1 MANGVIRI
9 NKGKQ
14 RNNDIYKQSC
24 YYFGGNELP
33 KVKTEQIIEEMLQPV
48 LEKQNY
54 ELVDI
59 EYKKEGSYWYLRIY
73 IDKEGGITVDDCQA
87 VSEQVSTW
95 LDEKDP
101 IPHSYIL
108 EVSSPGL
115 DRILKK
121 PSDFERYK
129 GFKVDVSLYKAVKG
143 KKKFTGELIGWEEEQ
158 LLIQEEKDGVLS
170 FSHNDVAAV
179 RLAVEF

>member
-1 MANGVIRI
+1 
-9 NKGKQ
+9 
-14 RNNDIYKQSC
+14 
-24 YYFGGNELP
+24 
-33 KVKTEQIIEEMLQPV
+33 
-48 LEKQNY
+48 
-54 ELVDI
+54 
-59 EYKKEGSYWYLRIY
+59 
-73 IDKEGGITVDDCQA
+73 
-87 VSEQVSTW
+87 
-95 LDEKDP
+95 
-101 IPHSYIL
+101 

-129 GFKVDVSLYKAVKG
+129 GFKVDGSLYKSVKS

-170 FSHNDVAAV
+170 FSRNDVAAV

>member
-1 MANGVIRI
+1 M
-9 NKGKQ
+9 
-14 RNNDIYKQSC
+14 
-24 YYFGGNELP
+24 P
-33 KVKTEQIIEEMLQPV
+33 KVKTEQLVEEMLLPL
-48 LEKQNY
+48 LERQYY

-59 EYKKEGSYWYLRIY
+59 EYKKEGSHWYLRIY
-73 IDKEGGITVDDCQA
+73 IDKEGGITVDDCQS
-87 VSEQVSTW
+87 VSEQVSIW
-95 LDEKDP
+95 LDKKDP
-101 IPHSYIL
+101 IPNSYIL

-129 GFKVDVSLYKAVKG
+129 GFKVDVSLYKSVKS

-170 FSHNDVAAV
+170 FSRNDVAAV

>member
-1 MANGVIRI
+1 
-9 NKGKQ
+9 
-14 RNNDIYKQSC
+14 
-24 YYFGGNELP
+24 LP
-33 KVKTEQIIEEMLQPV
+33 KLKTEQIVEKMVQPI
-48 LEKQNY
+48 LERQNY

-59 EYKKEGSYWYLRIY
+59 EYKKEGSHWYLRIY
-73 IDKEGGITVDDCQA
+73 IDKEGGITIDDCQA

-129 GFKVDVSLYKAVKG
+129 GFKVDVSLYKPIKG
-143 KKKFTGELIGWEEEQ
+143 KKKYTGELIGLVNEQ
-158 LLIQEEKDGVLS
+158 LLIHGEKEEVLS
-170 FSHNDVAAV
+170 FSRNDVAAV

>member
-1 MANGVIRI
+1 
-9 NKGKQ
+9 
-14 RNNDIYKQSC
+14 
-24 YYFGGNELP
+24 LP
-33 KVKTEQIIEEMLQPV
+33 KLKTEQIVEKMVQPI
-48 LEKQNY
+48 LERQNY

-59 EYKKEGSYWYLRIY
+59 EYKKEGSHWYLRIY
-73 IDKEGGITVDDCQA
+73 IDKEGGITIDDCQA

-129 GFKVDVSLYKAVKG
+129 GFKVDVSLYKPIKG
-143 KKKFTGELIGWEEEQ
+143 KKKYTGELIGLENEQ
-158 LLIQEEKDGVLS
+158 LLIHGEKEEVLS
-170 FSHNDVAAV
+170 FSRNDVAAV

>member
-1 MANGVIRI
+1 MAG
-9 NKGKQ
+9 
-14 RNNDIYKQSC
+14 
-24 YYFGGNELP
+24 
-33 KVKTEQIIEEMLQPV
+33 VKTKNLVEEILQPI
-48 LEKQNY
+48 LEQNDY

-59 EYKKEGSYWYLRIY
+59 EYTKEGSHWYLRIY
-73 IDKEGGITVDDCQA
+73 IDKEGGVTVDDCQT
-87 VSEQVSTW
+87 VSEQVSMW
-95 LDEKDP
+95 LDKKDP

-121 PSDFERYK
+121 PADFIRYK
-129 GFKVDVSLYKAVKG
+129 GYKVDVSLYKAIEG

-158 LLIQEEKDGVLS
+158 LLVQERDTLLS
-170 FSHNDVAAV
+170 FSRNDIAAV

>member
-1 MANGVIRI
+1 M
-9 NKGKQ
+9 
-14 RNNDIYKQSC
+14 
-24 YYFGGNELP
+24 P
-33 KVKTEQIIEEMLQPV
+33 KLKTEQIVEKMVQPI
-48 LEKQNY
+48 LERQNY

-59 EYKKEGSYWYLRIY
+59 EYKKEGSHWYLRIY
-73 IDKEGGITVDDCQA
+73 IDKEGGITIDDCQA

-129 GFKVDVSLYKAVKG
+129 GFKVDVSLYKPIKG
-143 KKKFTGELIGWEEEQ
+143 KKKYTGELIGLENEQ
-158 LLIQEEKDGVLS
+158 LLIHGEKEEVLS
-170 FSHNDVAAV
+170 FSRNDVAAV

>member
-1 MANGVIRI
+1 M
-9 NKGKQ
+9 
-14 RNNDIYKQSC
+14 
-24 YYFGGNELP
+24 P
-33 KVKTEQIIEEMLQPV
+33 KLKTEQIVEKMVQPI
-48 LEKQNY
+48 LERQNY

-59 EYKKEGSYWYLRIY
+59 EYKKEGSHWYLRIY
-73 IDKEGGITVDDCQA
+73 IDKEGGITIDDCQA

-129 GFKVDVSLYKAVKG
+129 GFKVDVSLYKPIKG
-143 KKKFTGELIGWEEEQ
+143 KKKYTGELIGLVNEQ
-158 LLIQEEKDGVLS
+158 LLIHGEKEEVLS
-170 FSHNDVAAV
+170 FSRNDVAAV